1 MKLGTLSSL
10 FLLLAAPLA
19 SLEVNLA
26 SPTGEKDPTSPED
39 RFDPSLYEFVKRFK
53 SLGEGVHGAGD
64 RVGPSPQESVDLFQ
78 LGEGL
83 EIEVVASEPL
93 IRQPLYLHFDH
104 RGRLWV
110 VQYIQYPFP
119 AGVTILKYDRY
130 LRAVFDRVPPAPP
143 NHDRGA
149 DKITILEDTNGDG
162 IFDSHKDFLSG
173 LNMVSS
179 VSVGRGGVWVLN
191 PPYLLFYPDR
201 NQDDVPDGDPEVH
214 LSGFGL
220 EDTHAVANSLVW
232 GPDGWLYGAQGSTTT
247 ATIEGTKFLGQAVWR
262 YHPTEKL
269 FELFAEGGGNTWSL
283 SFDSKGRLFS
293 GTNRGG
299 ARGVHYAQGGYY
311 IKSFSKH
318 GPLTN
323 PFAFGFLQHMEHAG
337 YGQRFS
343 QSLEV
348 YEGGA
353 LPGYE
358 GQTIAGMSLTNRM
371 QASRLLPHG
380 STFRTVDS
388 EALVLT
394 ENIWFR
400 PLDTKVGPDGAVYIA
415 DWYDFR
421 LSHLSPFD
429 TWHKDSGR
437 IYRLKSKGATPI
449 KPFDLSRLTS
459 EELIKTLSHR
469 NRWFRAQAL
478 RVLGDRRDKNVI
490 PRLKKLVQDQQG
502 QLALEALWAVNASGG
517 FDETFALDQ
526 LDHPNENVRTWTVR
540 LLGDS
545 RKISR
550 RLREKLIHL
559 ARTESSAVVRSQLA
573 SSCKRLPAGDALP
586 VIRQMM
592 LRQEDQ
598 DDPHIPLLLWWAIED
613 KLENNLGSIMEWLQD
628 EELFQAPVFSQ
639 SIAPRLAQRYSF
651 ELGDRMF
658 YDFSDDYQAVYSPW
672 KSNHTPSISQKNL
685 VICARLLRLA
695 PTPEAVGRL
704 IEGMEEGLRGR
715 VLSSVPDVLH
725 REISKLLV
733 EKPMSPVLNSLALR
747 TGNRDRLA
755 PALEM
760 LVGSST
766 SESERSSLIG
776 ALADLKAPEA
786 VPAFLVLLRQ
796 EQSNLVKTELLT
808 ALQHYQDLQ
817 ITAAIVGSY
826 QGWNDPLRR
835 TARGV
840 LISRAS
846 WVRSLLDSIEQGL
859 FPAEEITVRE
869 QETMRRLGNAEITKR
884 IASIW
889 EECAGELDLD
899 DAQRA
904 FREVGERHY
913 NASCGNCHL
922 ASGDGMRQ
930 SLVNSRWV
938 LGPEQNL
945 IRITLQGKQRD
956 ELMPSFA
963 SQLDDEQVASI
974 LSYIRSQWGNRAD
987 PIDASS
993 VSQVRSDTAD
1003 RAHPWKEEEL
1013 DQLAR

>member
-1 MKLGTLSSL
+1 M
-10 FLLLAAPLA
+10 
-19 SLEVNLA
+19 NLA
-26 SPTGEKDPTSPED
+26 SQTEENDPASPEG

-64 RVGPSPQESVDLFQ
+64 RVGPSPQESIDLFR
-78 LGEGL
+78 LSDGL
-83 EIEVVASEPL
+83 KIEVIASEPL

-119 AGVTILKYDRY
+119 AGLTILEYDRY
-130 LRAVFDRVPPAPP
+130 LRAVFNKVPPAPP

-162 IFDSHKDFLSG
+162 SFNSHKDFVSG
-173 LNMVSS
+173 LNIASS
-179 VSVGRGGVWVLN
+179 VAIGRGGVWVLN

-220 EDTHAVANSLVW
+220 EDTHGLANSLVW
-232 GPDGWLYGAQGSTTT
+232 GPDGWLYGAQGSTTS
-247 ATIEGTKFLGQAVWR
+247 ATIEEIKFLGQAVWR

-293 GTNRGG
+293 GTNRGA

-323 PFAFGFLQHMEHAG
+323 PFAFGFLEHMEHEG
-337 YGQRFS
+337 YGERFS

-353 LPGYE
+353 LPGYQ

-371 QASRLLPHG
+371 QASRLLPQG
-380 STFRTVDS
+380 STLRTVDS
-388 EALVLT
+388 DAIVLT

-415 DWYDFR
+415 DWYDYR

-437 IYRLKSKGATPI
+437 IYRLNSKGAAPF
-449 KPFDLSRLTS
+449 KPFDLSGLTS
-459 EELIKTLSHR
+459 QELIDTLSHQ

-478 RVLGDRRDKNVI
+478 RVLGDRRDKDMI
-490 PRLKKLVQDQQG
+490 PQLKRLVRDHRG
-502 QLALEALWAVNASGG
+502 QLALEGLWALNASGG
-517 FDETFALDQ
+517 FDEAFAFEQ
-526 LDHPNENVRTWTVR
+526 LDHPNEHVRTWTVR

-545 RKISR
+545 RKISH
-550 RLREKLIHL
+550 RLRKKLVHR

-573 SSCKRLPAGDALP
+573 SSCKRLPTDDSLP
-586 VIRQMM
+586 VLRQLM
-592 LRQEDQ
+592 LRPEDQ
-598 DDPHIPLLLWWAIED
+598 EDPHIPLLLWWALEE
-613 KLENNLGSIMEWLQD
+613 KLEDNLDSIVDWFD
-628 EELFQAPVFSQ
+628 DKELWQAPLFSQ

-651 ELGDRMF
+651 ELGDRVF

-672 KSNHTPSISQKNL
+672 KSNHTPSISHKNL
-685 VICARLLRLA
+685 VICARLLHLA
-695 PTPEAVGRL
+695 PTPEAVDRL

-715 VLSSVPDVLH
+715 VLSLVPDELQ

-747 TGNRDRLA
+747 TGNKGKL
-755 PALEM
+755 PTALEM
-760 LVGSST
+760 LVDSST
-766 SESERSSLIG
+766 SESEKRSLIG

-786 VPAFLVLLRQ
+786 VPAFLALLRQ
-796 EQSNLVKTELLT
+796 EQSDLIKTELLT
-808 ALQHYQDLQ
+808 ALQHYEDSK
-817 ITAAIVGSY
+817 IPAAIVASY
-826 QGWNDPLRR
+826 QSWNGPLRR
-835 TARGV
+835 TAREV
-840 LISRAS
+840 LINRVS
-846 WVRSLLDSIEQGL
+846 WARSLLDSIRQGL
-859 FPAEEITVRE
+859 FPAEEISVRE
-869 QETMRRLGNAEITKR
+869 QETMRRLGNAGLNEV
-884 IASIW
+884 IASTW
-889 EECAGELDLD
+889 DEKDGGELVLN

-904 FREVGERHY
+904 LRELGERQY

-922 ASGDGMRQ
+922 ASGDGMRK

-938 LGPEQNL
+938 LGPEESL
-945 IRITLQGKQRD
+945 IRITLQGKQGK

-963 SQLDDEQVASI
+963 SQLDDEQLASI
-974 LSYIRSQWGNRAD
+974 LSYIRSEWGNRAD
-987 PIDASS
+987 PIEASS
-993 VSQVRSDTAD
+993 VGQVRSETAG
-1003 RAHPWKEEEL
+1003 RARPWKEEEL
-1013 DQLAR
+1013 DQSTP

>member
-1 MKLGTLSSL
+1 MKLRIPSSL
-10 FLLLAAPLA
+10 LLLLAVLLAP
-19 SLEVNLA
+19 LEVNLA
-26 SPTGEKDPTSPED
+26 SQTEEKDTASPEG
-39 RFDPSLYEFVKRFK
+39 RFDPSLSEFVKRFK

-64 RVGPSPQESVDLFQ
+64 RVGPSPQESVGLFQ
-78 LGEGL
+78 LSEGL
-83 EIEVVASEPL
+83 EIEVIASEPL

-119 AGVTILKYDRY
+119 AGLTILKYDRY
-130 LRAVFDRVPPAPP
+130 LRAVFNKVPPAPP

-149 DKITILEDTNGDG
+149 DKITILEDTNGNG
-162 IFDSHKDFLSG
+162 SFDSHKDFVSG
-173 LNMVSS
+173 LNIASS
-179 VSVGRGGVWVLN
+179 VAVGRGGVWVLN

-201 NQDDVPDGDPEVH
+201 NQDDVPDGSSEVH

-220 EDTHAVANSLVW
+220 EDTHGLANSLVW

-247 ATIEGTKFLGQAVWR
+247 ATIEGIKFLGQAVWR

-293 GTNRGG
+293 GTNRGA

-323 PFAFGFLQHMEHAG
+323 PFAFGFLQHMEHEG
-337 YGQRFS
+337 YGERFS

-380 STFRTVDS
+380 STLRTVDS
-388 EALVLT
+388 EPVVLT

-437 IYRLKSKGATPI
+437 IYRLKSKGAAPF
-449 KPFDLSRLTS
+449 KPFDLSRLTNQ
-459 EELIKTLSHR
+459 ELIDTLSHQ

-478 RVLGDRRDKNVI
+478 RVLGDRRDKDAI
-490 PRLKKLVQDQQG
+490 PRLKKLLRDHQG
-502 QLALEALWAVNASGG
+502 QLALEGLWAVNASGG
-517 FDETFALDQ
+517 FDEAFALEQ
-526 LDHPNENVRTWTVR
+526 LDHPNEHVRTWTVR

-545 RKISR
+545 RKITR
-550 RLREKLIHL
+550 RLQKKLIQL
-559 ARTESSAVVRSQLA
+559 ARTDSSVAVRSQLA
-573 SSCKRLPAGDALP
+573 SSCKRLPASDSLPIIRRLVLRREDAN
-586 VIRQMM
+586 
-592 LRQEDQ
+592 
-598 DDPHIPLLLWWAIED
+598 DPHIPLLLWWAVED
-613 KLENNLGSIMEWLQD
+613 KLENNLHSIMEWLKD
-628 EELFQAPVFSQ
+628 EALWQAPLFTQ
-639 SIAPRLAQRYSF
+639 GIAPRLAQRYSF
-651 ELGDRMF
+651 ELGDRVF

-672 KSNHTPSISQKNL
+672 KSNQTPSVSQKNL
-685 VICARLLRLA
+685 AICAQLLRLA
-695 PTPEAVGRL
+695 PTPDTVERL

-715 VLSSVPDVLH
+715 VLNSVPDELQQV
-725 REISKLLV
+725 ISKLLAD
-733 EKPMSPVLNSLALR
+733 KPRSPILNSLALR
-747 TGNRDRLA
+747 TGNKDKLA
-755 PALEM
+755 TALEM
-760 LVGSST
+760 LAET
-766 SESERSSLIG
+766 ATLESPKRSLIG
-776 ALADLKAPEA
+776 ALADLKRPEA
-786 VPAFLVLLRQ
+786 VPAFLALLRQ
-796 EQSNLVKTELLT
+796 EQSNLVKTEVLA
-808 ALQHYQDLQ
+808 ALQQYEDPE
-817 ITAAIVGSY
+817 IAAAILESY
-826 QGWNDPLRR
+826 QGLNRQLRA

-840 LISRAS
+840 LISRVS
-846 WVRSLLDSIEQGL
+846 WARSLLDSIGQGRL
-859 FPAEEITVRE
+859 SAGEISVRE
-869 QETMRRLGNAEITKR
+869 QETMRRLGNAEIK
-884 IASIW
+884 
-889 EECAGELDLD
+889 ELIGSLWKDGPEKPDLS
-899 DAQRA
+899 ATQRA
-904 FREVGERHY
+904 FRKLGERRY

-922 ASGDGMRQ
+922 ASGEGMRK
-930 SLVNSRWV
+930 SLANSRWV
-938 LGPEQNL
+938 LGPEQIL
-945 IRITLQGKQRD
+945 IRIALQGKQGE

-974 LSYIRSQWGNRAD
+974 LSYIRAEWGNRAD
-987 PIDASS
+987 PVDAST
-993 VSQVRSDTAD
+993 VNQVRRDTAN
-1003 RAHPWKEEEL
+1003 REQAWKEEEL
-1013 DQLAR
+1013 DQLPR